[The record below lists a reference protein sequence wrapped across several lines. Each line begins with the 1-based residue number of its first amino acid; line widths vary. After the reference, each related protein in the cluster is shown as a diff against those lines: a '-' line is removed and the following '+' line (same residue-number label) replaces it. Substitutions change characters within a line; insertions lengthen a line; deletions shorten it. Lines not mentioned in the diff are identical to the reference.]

1 MKYRIS
7 SWKMQEN
14 RNGLNERGELTT
26 DSVCAHRNSCQK
38 NWGKV
43 STLAVKAAKDQL
55 SNL

>member
-1 MKYRIS
+1 
-7 SWKMQEN
+7 MQEN
-14 RNGLNERGELTT
+14 RNRLNESGELTT

-38 NWGKV
+38 NLGKV